1 VTQPNADESPETGKL
16 LDFWMGGLRLDS
28 GPPGGRSSAFI
39 WVTAAAA
46 ILVILLLA
54 RYAADILLLLVPIGA
69 ALVALHLTLQ
79 ALMRSTLL
87 STGWVV
93 AAVLV
98 MGLGAWIFVPND
110 FLNDEPWIPKS
121 VMRVLEWSQARGW
134 GHTAMM
140 TERPPRTAT
149 GSGAESSEGGI
160 ALPGMNASIQV
171 TVSQPSSAPGDRV
184 TLTAQVGGDAD
195 LSSAPLT
202 VRFFDGAIE
211 LGAAPVQ
218 TEWGVRVAHLAVTTL
233 GAGSHEISAEM
244 VGASGAGGGRSAPV
258 RHLVVAT
265 PGRRPGPP

>member
-1 VTQPNADESPETGKL
+1 MTQPNADESPETGKL

-93 AAVLV
+93 AAVLLV
-98 MGLGAWIFVPND
+98 GLGAWIFVPND
-110 FLNDEPWIPKS
+110 FLDEEPWIPKS
-121 VMRVLEWSQARGW
+121 VVRVLEWSQARGW
-134 GHTAMM
+134 GHTSMM
-140 TERPPRTAT
+140 AERAPRPAA
-149 GSGAESSEGGI
+149 GSGAESGEGVMGTTWT
-160 ALPGMNASIQV
+160 NASIQV
-171 TVSQPSSAPGDRV
+171 TVSQPSSVPGDRV
-184 TLTAQVGGDAD
+184 TLTAQVGGDAG
-195 LSSAPLT
+195 LSAAPLT
-202 VRFFDGAIE
+202 VRFFDGATE
-211 LGAAPVQ
+211 LGTAPVQ

-233 GAGSHEISAEM
+233 GAGSHEISAEIA
-244 VGASGAGGGRSAPV
+244 GASGAGGGGGRSAPV

-265 PGRRPGPP
+265 PGR